1 MHTTIQLHHASSVEE
16 SLDRAVEGIT
26 AAPAAT
32 PRGLLD
38 DASVGV
44 AVFSGG
50 QRCRQS
56 SAKGRLRQRTLHLV
70 DVENLVG
77 AAAPSL
83 GQVHEVRA
91 AYAERFACGAADQV
105 VIASSHRTLLN
116 AALGWPHARYR
127 VRSGPDGADLEL
139 LDVLRHENI
148 AARFAHVVIGSGDGV
163 FAGAAAS
170 LAAAGVRVTVVSRRR
185 SLSPRLELAAHEVI
199 YIDEPAA
206 AAASLLPP
214 EAACGAGQVGAQ
226 RRMRP
231 RSPLSV
237 GLPTPDPGGNAVL
250 VVSTRS
256 KGRER

>member
-1 MHTTIQLHHASSVEE
+1 MGTTAQLHHASSVEE
-16 SLDRAVEGIT
+16 HVDKAVEGM
-26 AAPAAT
+26 AAAGK
-32 PRGLLD
+32 GLLD

-44 AVFSGG
+44 AVVSGG
-50 QRCRQS
+50 KRCRQA
-56 SAKGRLRQRTLHLV
+56 SAKGRVPERTCHAV
-70 DVENLVG
+70 DIENLAG

-83 GQVHEVRA
+83 GQVQEVRA
-91 AYAERFACGAADQV
+91 AYAERLACRAADQV

-148 AARFAHVVIGSGDGV
+148 AARFTHVAIGSGDGA
-163 FAGAAAS
+163 FAYAAAS

-226 RRMRP
+226 RRMPPRP
-231 RSPLSV
+231 PLSI
-237 GLPTPDPGGNAVL
+237 GLPTPDPGDNAVP